1 MFLISL
7 WSFIFVRN
15 RELEFGQIDEP
26 EISNMATAR
35 ECIRNYVLGVKRWL
49 ESGNHDLDGFEYIVF
64 RLDWVVSILVR
75 YSDTEGLNVSVI
87 NVLCEARDTLI
98 RASQCTGQVM
108 CHLEPLEGGPLGH
121 VWWARLE
128 E

>member
-1 MFLISL
+1 MLFHFIAVFLISL

-75 YSDTEGLNVSVI
+75 YSDTE
-87 NVLCEARDTLI
+87 VL
-98 RASQCTGQVM
+98 M
-108 CHLEPLEGGPLGH
+108 
-121 VWWARLE
+121 
-128 E
+128 